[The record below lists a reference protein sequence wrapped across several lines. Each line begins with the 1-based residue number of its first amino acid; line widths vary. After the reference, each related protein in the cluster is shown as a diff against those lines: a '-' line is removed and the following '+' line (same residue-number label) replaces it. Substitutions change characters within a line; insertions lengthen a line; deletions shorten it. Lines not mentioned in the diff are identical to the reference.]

1 MMSDSFLSHA
11 GADRD
16 ASRLVDLARLE
27 QWLDDAGVGS
37 GPLENVVPLAGGTQN
52 ILLAFDREG
61 ERYVLRR
68 PPLFPQYD
76 GNATIRREARFL
88 TALRG
93 SDVPHPPIVADCP
106 DHDVLGASFFVM
118 SRIDGFNAHDRL
130 PPLHAESALIQR
142 AMGFALVDG
151 IVALGRIDPF
161 AVGLGDI
168 GRIDGY
174 LDRQVPRW
182 LKQLDNYRQYEGWPG
197 ASGLPGVQTVADWLS
212 AHKPEGFTPGIVHGD
227 YHLSNVMFRPDGP
240 ELAAIVDWE
249 LASIGDPLVDLG
261 WVVATWPGAEG
272 PVPGTVGAHP
282 WIGFPTAQELV
293 EHYGRNSSRDLSHIR
308 WYAVL
313 GCFRLGILVEGT
325 HARSFAGKADPAIG
339 DRLHAQ
345 AVFLFDR
352 ASKLIAGNPPLS
364 TID

>member
-1 MMSDSFLSHA
+1 MSQSILSHA

-37 GPLENVVPLAGGTQN
+37 GLLENVAALAGGTQN
-52 ILLAFDREG
+52 ILLAFDRAG
-61 ERYVLRR
+61 ESYVLRR

-106 DHDVLGASFFVM
+106 DPEVLGASFYVM
-118 SRIDGFNAHDRL
+118 KRIDGFNAHDQL
-130 PPLHAESALIQR
+130 PPLHAESPDIQR
-142 AMGFALVDG
+142 AMGFALIDG

-182 LKQLDNYRQYEGWPG
+182 LKQLDDYRQYDGWPG
-197 ASGLPGVQTVADWLS
+197 ARGLPDVEAVAGWLS
-212 AHKPEGFTPGIVHGD
+212 ANKPEAFTPGIVHGD
-227 YHLSNVMFRPDGP
+227 YHLSNVMFRVDGP

-261 WVVATWPGAEG
+261 WVVATWPGPEG
-272 PVPGTVGAHP
+272 PVAGTVGAHP
-282 WIGFPTAQELV
+282 WLGFPSAGDLV
-293 EHYGRNSSRDLSHIR
+293 EHYRSNSDRDLSRIR
-308 WYAVL
+308 WYTVL

-325 HARSFAGKADPAIG
+325 HARSFAGKADSAIG

-345 AVFLFDR
+345 AVFLFER
-352 ASKLIAGNPPLS
+352 ASKLIAGNRPLS
-364 TID
+364 GID

>member
-1 MMSDSFLSHA
+1 MSDTMLSHA

-16 ASRLVDLARLE
+16 WHRLIDLARLE
-27 QWLDDAGVGS
+27 QWLDAEGVGS
-37 GPLENVVPLAGGTQN
+37 GPLENVRPLAGGTQN
-52 ILLAFDREG
+52 ILLAFDRNG
-61 ERYVLRR
+61 EPYVLRR

-93 SDVPHPPIVADCP
+93 SSVPHPPIIADCP
-106 DHDVLGASFFVM
+106 DPDVLGASFYVM
-118 SRIDGFNAHDRL
+118 RRIDGFNAHDRL
-130 PPLHAESALIQR
+130 PPLHAGDAAIQR

-161 AVGLGDI
+161 AVGLGDV
-168 GRIDGY
+168 GRVDGY

-182 LKQLDNYRQYEGWPG
+182 LKQLDDYRQYDGWPG
-197 ASGLPGVQTVADWLS
+197 SDTLPGVAAVAEWLS
-212 AHKPEGFTPGIVHGD
+212 ENKPETFTPGIVHGD
-227 YHLSNVMFRPDGP
+227 YHLSNVMFRSDGP

-261 WVVATWPGAEG
+261 WVVATWPDPSG
-272 PVPGTVGAHP
+272 PVPGTVGAQP
-282 WIGFPTAQELV
+282 WTGFPTAAELV
-293 EHYGRNSSRDLSHIR
+293 AHYGRHSDRDLSRIR

-325 HARSFAGKADPAIG
+325 HARAFAGKADPVTG

-352 ASKLIAGNPPLS
+352 ASRLIEGARPLS
-364 TID
+364 AID

>member
-1 MMSDSFLSHA
+1 MSDDLLSHT
-11 GADRD
+11 GTDRD
-16 ASRLVDLARLE
+16 WSRLVDLVRLE
-27 QWLDDAGVGS
+27 EWLDAAGVGV
-37 GPLENVVPLAGGTQN
+37 GPLENVTALAGGTQN
-52 ILLAFDREG
+52 ILLAFDRAG
-61 ERYVLRR
+61 EPYVLRR

-93 SDVPHPPIVADCP
+93 SDVPHPPIIADCSDP
-106 DHDVLGASFFVM
+106 DILGACFYVM
-118 SRIDGFNAHDRL
+118 KRIEGFNAHDRL
-130 PPLHAESALIQR
+130 PPLHAGDASIQR
-142 AMGFALVDG
+142 AMGFALIDG

-168 GRIDGY
+168 GRVEGY

-182 LKQLDNYRQYEGWPG
+182 LKQLDDYRQYDGWPG
-197 ASGLPGVQTVADWLS
+197 AAGLPGVDAVAEWLA
-212 AHKPEGFTPGIVHGD
+212 AHKPDTFTPGIVHGD
-227 YHLSNVMFRPDGP
+227 YHLSNVMFCPDGP

-261 WVVATWPGAEG
+261 WVIATWPDPEG
-272 PVPGTVGAHP
+272 PVQGTVGAAP
-282 WIGFPTAQELV
+282 WMGFPTATELV
-293 EHYGRNSSRDLSHIR
+293 EHYGRHSARDLSRIR

-325 HARSFAGKADPAIG
+325 HARAFAGKADAVTG

-345 AVFLFDR
+345 AVFLFER
-352 ASKLIAGNPPLS
+352 ASRLIASDRPLS
-364 TID
+364 TVD